1 MPSKKITSRPS
12 ASRLSMKGCNSL
24 GADLLMNCQTALLS
38 TSPETRSSPS
48 RMNIQTLGN
57 SRLLQSDGFPDARVP
72 QENEGLVSAHEAF
85 ADIPDKL
92 ALLVDRRDLGTL
104 RVATL
109 RDPDDLLDELLNG
122 SQKPGALCLE
132 PAGDL
137 RQVLH
142 SRLDV
147 GLRTDIIG
155 DPRVKSAQIIPENVP
170 FRRQRQ
176 IQEPDSGRQPGM
188 ELREI

>member
-1 MPSKKITSRPS
+1 GL
-12 ASRLSMKGCNSL
+12 AVDLSGDSE
-24 GADLLMNCQTALLS
+24 LS
-38 TSPETRSSPS
+38 QPNEHTDIGEQPP
-48 RMNIQTLGN
+48 TLAFRDQHG
-57 SRLLQSDGFPDARVP
+57 RLLQSDGFPDARVP

-132 PAGDL
+132 PAGD
-137 RQVLH
+137 
-142 SRLDV
+142 
-147 GLRTDIIG
+147 
-155 DPRVKSAQIIPENVP
+155 
-170 FRRQRQ
+170 
-176 IQEPDSGRQPGM
+176 
-188 ELREI
+188 